1 MALRVI
7 RTDEDPVLRK
17 KSRVIEKFDDRLKT
31 LVDDMLDT
39 MYEADG
45 VGLAAPQIGILKRV
59 VVIDVYDG
67 EGERI
72 LINPEI
78 IDRRG
83 EQFEV
88 EGCLSLPGLSGRV
101 KRPEWVKVR
110 YQDLKGKW
118 HESEGDD
125 LLCRAF
131 CHELDHLD
139 GILFTDTA
147 EMLSDE
153 ELELLSQY
161 SDEE

>member
-147 EMLSDE
+147 VMLSDE